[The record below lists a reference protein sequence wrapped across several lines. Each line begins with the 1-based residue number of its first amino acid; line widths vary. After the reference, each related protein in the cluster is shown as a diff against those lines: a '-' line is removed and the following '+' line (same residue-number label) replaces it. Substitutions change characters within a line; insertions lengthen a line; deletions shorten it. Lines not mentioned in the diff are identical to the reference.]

1 MENINKIKNK
11 IQDLFVNNIRW
22 ISLFLSFMC
31 FLFIAE
37 DVMDKEIM
45 SFDSNCYNII
55 SKYLINDTMTK
66 IAKLITI
73 FGGTYFLIICAI
85 VLVITIK
92 NNRIKICI
100 ALNLPLAALIN
111 YTVKQIVQRPRPEE
125 YRIINESGYSFPSG
139 HSMVS
144 MAFYGLLIYWI
155 IKNVK
160 NKYYKCTLVILLGM
174 LILLIGTSRIYLGV
188 HYTSDVIAGFLIA
201 FSYLIIFISVLES
214 NNKEIDN

>member
-1 MENINKIKNK
+1 MENINRIKNK
-11 IQDLFVNNIRW
+11 IQDLFVKNIRW

-37 DVMDKEIM
+37 DVMDKEII
-45 SFDSNCYNII
+45 SFDSNSYNII
-55 SKYLINDTMTK
+55 SKYLINDTITK
-66 IAKLITI
+66 IAKVITI

-85 VLVITIK
+85 ILVTTIK
-92 NNRIKICI
+92 EKHIRLSI

-111 YTVKQIVQRPRPEE
+111 YTLKQIVQRPRPEE

-160 NKYYKCTLVILLGM
+160 NKFYKYTLIILLGM
-174 LILLIGTSRIYLGV
+174 LIILIGTSRIYLGV

-201 FSYLIIFISVLES
+201 FSYLIIFISILE
-214 NNKEIDN
+214 NLNREIDN